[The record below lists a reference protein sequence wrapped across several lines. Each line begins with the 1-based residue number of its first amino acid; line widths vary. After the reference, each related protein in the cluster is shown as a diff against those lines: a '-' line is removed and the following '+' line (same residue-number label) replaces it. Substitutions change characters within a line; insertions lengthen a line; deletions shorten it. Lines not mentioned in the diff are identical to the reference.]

1 MAKYPNLSISRT
13 KSRRTAKRK
22 KSQSETRTNPA
33 VNPLAS
39 IDGDLAELKQAIQ
52 DATGQLRSTVKPSIG
67 TDGKTV
73 ITPEMKRRA
82 EIADVVGSMK
92 MMRDP
97 VTGTE
102 WVERIM

>member
-1 MAKYPNLSISRT
+1 MPKYPNLSFS
-13 KSRRTAKRK
+13 KPKRTARRK
-22 KSQSETRTNPA
+22 KSRQSERTTPA
-33 VNPLAS
+33 VNPLAA
-39 IDGDLAELKQAIQ
+39 IDGDLAELKAAIQ

-73 ITPEMKRRA
+73 ITPEMKRRG

-97 VTGTE
+97 VTGIE